1 VLSIR
6 NVSAGYGPIEVVRAV
21 NMEVAAGECVALI
34 GWSGSGKTTLL
45 KTVVGLLPATA
56 GDIFYDGENI
66 TRVAAHLRVAKGIVM
81 VPEGRHLFTG
91 MSVYENI
98 LVGAHTVSSRADI
111 ERRAEYVFELFP
123 ILKTRRNQIAG
134 TLSGG
139 EQQMC
144 AIARALMSAPRL
156 LIIDELS
163 LGLAPVVVSHL
174 ARAIIAIR
182 RIGTTIVLV
191 EQDAELA
198 TSIADRA
205 YVIKRGQIAM
215 AAASASLKNDPDI
228 RRDFLWKAAS
238 R

>member
-6 NVSAGYGPIEVVRAV
+6 NVSAGYGPIEVIRAV

-66 TRVAAHLRVAKGIVM
+66 TGVAAHLRVAKGIVM

-91 MSVYENI
+91 MSVYENM

-111 ERRAEYVFELFP
+111 GRRAEYVFELFP

-182 RIGTTIVLV
+182 RLGTTIVLV

-198 TSIADRA
+198 TSISDRA

-215 AAASASLKNDPDI
+215 AAASASLKNDPAI

>member
-1 VLSIR
+1 MLSIR
-6 NVSAGYGPIEVVRAV
+6 NVSACYGPIEVVRAV

-45 KTVVGLLPATA
+45 KTVVGLLPTSA

-66 TRVAAHLRVAKGIVM
+66 TGVAAHLRVAKGIVM
-81 VPEGRHLFTG
+81 VPEGRHLFAG
-91 MSVYENI
+91 MSVFENM
-98 LVGAHTVSSRADI
+98 LVGAHTVSSRADV
-111 ERRAEYVFELFP
+111 EKRTEYVFELFP
-123 ILKTRRNQIAG
+123 VLKARRDQIAG

-144 AIARALMSAPRL
+144 AIARALMSSPRL

-163 LGLAPVVVSHL
+163 LGLAPIVVAHL
-174 ARAIIAIR
+174 ARTIVEIR
-182 RIGTTIVLV
+182 NLGTTIVLV

-198 TSIADRA
+198 TSISDRA
-205 YVIKRGQIAM
+205 YVIKRGRIAVS
-215 AAASASLKNDPDI
+215 AASSALKDDPDI

>member
-6 NVSAGYGPIEVVRAV
+6 NVSAGYGPIEVIRAV

-66 TRVAAHLRVAKGIVM
+66 TGVAAHLRVAKGIVM

-98 LVGAHTVSSRADI
+98 LVGAHTVSSRADL
-111 ERRAEYVFELFP
+111 ERRTEYVFELFP
-123 ILKTRRNQIAG
+123 ILKTRRDQIAG

-174 ARAIIAIR
+174 GGAIIAIR
-182 RIGTTIVLV
+182 RLGTTIVLV

-198 TSIADRA
+198 TSISDRA

-215 AAASASLKNDPDI
+215 AAVSASLKNDPDI
-228 RRDFLWKAAS
+228 RRDYLWKAANQ
-238 R
+238 